1 MNLFKSGYEKL
12 QKLFEIK
19 PSELGLVVDVTPKM
33 YLILR
38 EDLSFKYIQGAHAL
52 TRFALNYSFEFKKW
66 HNGYLICLSVFNG
79 LALNKLVDDILL
91 PNNVKFVE
99 FWEPDLQSYL
109 STAVCLFDDGINGY
123 RDLIK
128 HLPLASK

>member
-1 MNLFKSGYEKL
+1 MNIFKSGYERL

-19 PSELGLVVDVTPKM
+19 PSELGLVVDVTPRM

-52 TRFALNYSFEFKKW
+52 AHFAYCYPFEFKKW
-66 HNGYLICLSVFNG
+66 NNGYLICLSVFNG
-79 LALNKLVDDILL
+79 RALNKLVEKVLY
-91 PNNVKFVE
+91 PNKVELVE
-99 FWEPDLQSYL
+99 FWEPDLQSDL
-109 STAVCLFDDGINGY
+109 ATAVCLFDDGINSY